1 MSAELEAEPTFFDK
15 FPEEAKVVRA
25 AFLGSFFALG
35 LGAVFGI
42 IQTLHRTDVFR
53 GLIEST
59 DYYTVLTAH
68 GVFMVISFTIFFL
81 VGLFTWALVRS
92 LDRPLVNIRITWTWY
107 GLMVTGITMTGVS
120 ILAGFTDA
128 VEMSADVLFTFYAPL
143 QAHPLFYTG
152 LAVFIVGTWLAGA
165 DWFRTWLAWKR
176 DHPDERIPLQTFMVL
191 TTMIMWYIASSAVAA
206 SVLLFLLPWS
216 LGLIESVNPTLT
228 RTLFWFF
235 GHPVVYFWLMPAYLL
250 WYTVLPSIAG
260 GRLFSDP
267 LARVVFVLFL
277 LLSTP
282 VGIHHQYLDPG
293 IAEGFKFISMTNTM
307 FLLLPSLLTAF
318 TVVASVEYGARKR
331 GGTGLF
337 GWLRTL
343 PWRNPAFTGMM
354 LAGLMFA
361 AGGFSG
367 MVNAGMNIN
376 YMIHNTI
383 WVPGH
388 FHLTV
393 GTAVAL
399 TFMAATYW
407 IWPQITNKPIYSL
420 QIGLF
425 QVVLWFIG
433 MALMSNAMHAQ
444 GMLGVPRRT
453 AEPEYS
459 GFDYPTAFGGFEEL
473 NIQIAI
479 GGTLLFISTVFFL
492 GNVVLTMGNPRVSGL
507 AESIPPAL
515 SGPTDA
521 PRVLD
526 NLRVWVGI
534 ALVLVV
540 LAYALPLAAI
550 ISDGGLFGPGVGTY
564 PVWVDAAVGALGRVA
579 AAVVSPAVDALAF
592 ASSRAGDAAA
602 AVSAE
607 VFA

>member
-1 MSAELEAEPTFFDK
+1 MSTAIESEPTFVDK
-15 FPEEAKVVRA
+15 FPDEARVVRA
-25 AFLGSFFALG
+25 AFLSAFFALF
-35 LGAVFGI
+35 LGAIFGI
-42 IQTLHRTDVFR
+42 IQTLHRTDVAR
-53 GLIEST
+53 IIPST

-81 VGLFTWALVRS
+81 VGLFTWALTRS
-92 LDRPLVNIRITWTWY
+92 LDRPLLNIKITWTWY
-107 GLMVTGITMTGVS
+107 GLMAAGMTLTGIS
-120 ILAGFTDA
+120 ILAGFVDSID
-128 VEMSADVLFTFYAPL
+128 MSADVLFTFYAPL
-143 QAHPLFYTG
+143 QAHPLFYAG
-152 LAVFIVGTWLAGA
+152 LTVFIVGTWIAGA
-165 DWFRTWLAWKR
+165 DWFRTFLAWR
-176 DHPDERIPLQTFMVL
+176 SEHPDERIPLQTFMVL
-191 TTMIMWYIASSAVAA
+191 TTMTMWYIASSAVAA

-216 LGLIESVNPTLT
+216 LGFIDQVNPTLT

-235 GHPVVYFWLMPAYLL
+235 GHPVVYFWLMPAYML
-250 WYTVLPSIAG
+250 WYTVLPKIAG

-267 LARVVFVLFL
+267 LARVVFVLFV

-318 TVVASVEYGARKR
+318 TVVASVEYGARQR
-331 GGTGLF
+331 GGTGLL
-337 GWLRTL
+337 GWLTNL
-343 PWRNPAFTGMM
+343 PWRKPEFTGMM

-376 YMIHNTI
+376 YLIHNTL

-399 TFMAATYW
+399 TMMAGTYW
-407 IWPQITNKPIYSL
+407 IWPQISNKPIFSS

-444 GMLGVPRRT
+444 GLLGVPRRT

-459 GFDYPTAFGGFEEL
+459 GFDYPTMFGGFEEL

-479 GGTLLFISTVFFL
+479 GGTLLFVSTILFL
-492 GNVVLTMGNPRVSGL
+492 GNLALTMGNPTVSGL
-507 AESIPPAL
+507 AEPLPSPV
-515 SGPTDA
+515 SGAEDA
-521 PRVLD
+521 PKVLD
-526 NLRVWVGI
+526 NLRLWVGI
-534 ALVLVV
+534 ALTLVV
-540 LAYALPLAAI
+540 LAYALPIAAI
-550 ISDGGLFGPGVGTY
+550 INRGGLLGPGVGTY
-564 PVWVDAAVGALGRVA
+564 PVWVAPLF
-579 AAVVSPAVDALAF
+579 DALA
-592 ASSRAGDAAA
+592 DAATPLLA
-602 AVSAE
+602 AITDASGSLLE
-607 VFA
+607 VVK

>member
-1 MSAELEAEPTFFDK
+1 MSAAIESEPTFVDK
-15 FPEEAKVVRA
+15 FPDEARVVRA
-25 AFLGSFFALG
+25 AFMSSFFALL
-35 LGAVFGI
+35 LGAIFGI
-42 IQTLHRTDVFR
+42 IQTLHRTDVAR
-53 GLIEST
+53 IIPST

-81 VGLFTWALVRS
+81 VGLFTWALTRS
-92 LDRPLVNIRITWTWY
+92 LDRPLLNIKITWTWY
-107 GLMVTGITMTGVS
+107 GLMAAGMTLTGIS
-120 ILAGFTDA
+120 ILAGFVDSID
-128 VEMSADVLFTFYAPL
+128 MSADVLFTFYAPL
-143 QAHPLFYTG
+143 QAHPLFYAG
-152 LAVFIVGTWLAGA
+152 LTVFIVGTWIAGA
-165 DWFRTWLAWKR
+165 DWFRTFLAWR
-176 DHPDERIPLQTFMVL
+176 SEHPDERIPLQTFMVL
-191 TTMIMWYIASSAVAA
+191 TTMTMWYIASSAVAA

-216 LGLIESVNPTLT
+216 LGFIDQVNPTLT

-235 GHPVVYFWLMPAYLL
+235 GHPVVYFWLMPAYML
-250 WYTVLPSIAG
+250 WYTVLPKIAG

-267 LARVVFVLFL
+267 LARVVFVLFV

-318 TVVASVEYGARKR
+318 TVVASVEYGARQR
-331 GGTGLF
+331 GGTGLL
-337 GWLRTL
+337 GWLTNL
-343 PWRNPAFTGMM
+343 PWRKPEFTGMM

-376 YMIHNTI
+376 YLIHNTL

-399 TFMAATYW
+399 TMMAGTYW
-407 IWPQITNKPIYSL
+407 IWPQISNKPIFSS

-444 GMLGVPRRT
+444 GLLGVPRRT

-459 GFDYPTAFGGFEEL
+459 GFDYPTMFGGFEEL

-479 GGTLLFISTVFFL
+479 GGTLLFVSTILFL
-492 GNVVLTMGNPRVSGL
+492 GNLALTMGNPTVSGL
-507 AESIPPAL
+507 AEPLPSPV
-515 SGPTDA
+515 SGAEDA
-521 PRVLD
+521 PKVLD
-526 NLRVWVGI
+526 NLRLWVGI
-534 ALVLVV
+534 ALTLVV
-540 LAYALPLAAI
+540 LAYALPIAAI
-550 ISDGGLFGPGVGTY
+550 INRGGLLGPGVGTY
-564 PVWVDAAVGALGRVA
+564 PVWVAPLF
-579 AAVVSPAVDALAF
+579 DALA
-592 ASSRAGDAAA
+592 DAATPLLA
-602 AVSAE
+602 AITDASGSLLE
-607 VFA
+607 VVK

>member
-1 MSAELEAEPTFFDK
+1 MSTAIESEPTFVDK
-15 FPEEAKVVRA
+15 FPDEARVVRA
-25 AFLGSFFALG
+25 AFMSSFFALL
-35 LGAVFGI
+35 LGAIFGI
-42 IQTLHRTDVFR
+42 IQTLHRTDVAR
-53 GLIEST
+53 IIPST

-81 VGLFTWALVRS
+81 VGLFTWALTRS
-92 LDRPLVNIRITWTWY
+92 LDRPLLNIKITWTWY
-107 GLMVTGITMTGVS
+107 GLMAAGMTLTGIS
-120 ILAGFTDA
+120 ILAGFVDSID
-128 VEMSADVLFTFYAPL
+128 MSADVLFTFYAPL
-143 QAHPLFYTG
+143 QAHPLFYAG
-152 LAVFIVGTWLAGA
+152 LTVFIVGTWIAGA
-165 DWFRTWLAWKR
+165 DWFRTFLAWR
-176 DHPDERIPLQTFMVL
+176 REHPDERIPLQTFMVL
-191 TTMIMWYIASSAVAA
+191 TTMTMWYIASSAVAA

-216 LGLIESVNPTLT
+216 LGFIDQVNPTLT

-235 GHPVVYFWLMPAYLL
+235 GHPVVYFWLMPAYML
-250 WYTVLPSIAG
+250 WYTVLPKIAG

-267 LARVVFVLFL
+267 LARVVFVLFV

-318 TVVASVEYGARKR
+318 TVVASVEYGARQR
-331 GGTGLF
+331 GGTGLL
-337 GWLRTL
+337 GWLTNL
-343 PWRNPAFTGMM
+343 PWRKPEFTGMM

-376 YMIHNTI
+376 YLIHNTL

-399 TFMAATYW
+399 TMMAGTYW
-407 IWPQITNKPIYSL
+407 IWPQISNKPIFSS

-444 GMLGVPRRT
+444 GLLGVPRRT

-459 GFDYPTAFGGFEEL
+459 GFDYPTMFGGFEEL

-479 GGTLLFISTVFFL
+479 GGTLLFVSTILFL
-492 GNVVLTMGNPRVSGL
+492 GNLALTMGNPTVSGL
-507 AESIPPAL
+507 AEPLPSPV
-515 SGPTDA
+515 SGAEDA
-521 PRVLD
+521 PKVLD
-526 NLRVWVGI
+526 NLRLWVGI
-534 ALVLVV
+534 ALTLVV
-540 LAYALPLAAI
+540 LAYALPIAAI
-550 ISDGGLFGPGVGTY
+550 INRGGLLGPGVGTY
-564 PVWVDAAVGALGRVA
+564 PVWVAPLF
-579 AAVVSPAVDALAF
+579 DALA
-592 ASSRAGDAAA
+592 DAATPLLA
-602 AVSAE
+602 AITDASGSLLE
-607 VFA
+607 VVR